1 MTTPRPPALP
11 AGSPQNDQASASG
24 AGTPATEAGSGRS
37 GYLYRKV
44 ALHLADHPDTILKV
58 GEITRAIGAPS
69 SGAVFEALKKMAA
82 AGHATHHR
90 DPHHRFQITQAGID
104 AAGTLPP
111 AAPRTRSS
119 GSAGGGRQA
128 RPAPVPRPNGTLY
141 HPRRLGKGWDVEE
154 LRRLR
159 TQQVP
164 MLLYGPPGTGKT
176 AMVEAAFPDL
186 LTVAGT
192 GDTVVDDF
200 LGSYNPMPGGGYE
213 FVHGPLVTAMREGRV
228 LLVDDATLIPPRV
241 LAVLYPAMD
250 GRGMITIPSHGN
262 ETVQAA
268 DGFYIV
274 AGHNPGVHGAVLTE
288 ALASRFTVHLH
299 VTTDWDL
306 ARQLGVPKPV
316 VAAAIDLNADLAA
329 GKTVWAPQLR
339 ELLGFVKVRDHL
351 GMTAAL
357 ANLAGIA
364 PEDARDDVTAAL
376 SRHTGTPI
384 TALALGKR

>member
-1 MTTPRPPALP
+1 MTTPHPPVPP
-11 AGSPQNDQASASG
+11 AGSPQNDPAV
-24 AGTPATEAGSGRS
+24 AGTGETPTAEAASGRS

-44 ALHLADHPDTILKV
+44 ALHLADHPDDIVKV

-69 SGAVFEALKKMAA
+69 SGAVFEALKKMAT

-90 DPHHRFQITQAGID
+90 DPHRFQITQAGID
-104 AAGTLPP
+104 AAGALPP
-111 AAPRTRSS
+111 AAPRTRSG
-119 GSAGGGRQA
+119 GSGGGRQS

-141 HPRRLGKGWDVEE
+141 HPRRLGRGWDVEE

-164 MLLYGPPGTGKT
+164 VLLYGPPGTGKT

-200 LGSYNPMPGGGYE
+200 LGSYNPIPGGGYE

-250 GRGMITIPSHGN
+250 GRGVIAIPANGN
-262 ETVQAA
+262 ETVEAV

-306 ARQLGVPKPV
+306 ALPPRGSALQL
-316 VAAAIDLNADLAA
+316 
-329 GKTVWAPQLR
+329 
-339 ELLGFVKVRDHL
+339 
-351 GMTAAL
+351 
-357 ANLAGIA
+357 
-364 PEDARDDVTAAL
+364 
-376 SRHTGTPI
+376 
-384 TALALGKR
+384 

>member
-1 MTTPRPPALP
+1 MTTPTPPAP
-11 AGSPQNDQASASG
+11 QAGAPQNNPAATD
-24 AGTPATEAGSGRS
+24 TPTAEAASGRS

-44 ALHLADHPDTILKV
+44 ALHLADHPDQILKV

-69 SGAVFEALKKMAA
+69 SGAVFEALKKMAS

-119 GSAGGGRQA
+119 GSSGGGGRQG

-141 HPRRLGKGWDVEE
+141 HPRRLGRGWDVEE

-164 MLLYGPPGTGKT
+164 VLLYGPPGTGKT

-200 LGSYNPMPGGGYE
+200 LGSYNPVPGGGYE
-213 FVHGPLVTAMREGRV
+213 FVHGPLVIAMREGRV

-250 GRGMITIPSHGN
+250 GRGVITIPANGN
-262 ETVQAA
+262 ETVEAV

-306 ARQLGVPKPV
+306 ARQLGVPKQV

>member
-1 MTTPRPPALP
+1 MTTPHPPVPPA
-11 AGSPQNDQASASG
+11 ASPRTDPDP
-24 AGTPATEAGSGRS
+24 AGTPPASGRS

-44 ALHLADHPDTILKV
+44 ALHLADHPDQILKV

-69 SGAVFEALKKMAA
+69 SGAVFEALRKMAA

-90 DPHHRFQITQAGID
+90 DPHHRFQITQDGID
-104 AAGTLPP
+104 AAGTLP
-111 AAPRTRSS
+111 ATTPRTRAS
-119 GSAGGGRQA
+119 GGAGGGR
-128 RPAPVPRPNGTLY
+128 RSRPVPVRRRNGTLY
-141 HPRRLGKGWDVEE
+141 HPRRLGQGWDVEE

-159 TQQVP
+159 TQRVP
-164 MLLYGPPGTGKT
+164 VLLYGPPGTGKT

-186 LTVAGT
+186 LTIAGT

-200 LGSYNPMPGGGYE
+200 LGSYTPIPGGGYE
-213 FVHGPLVTAMREGRV
+213 FVHGPLVTAMRDGRV

-250 GRGMITIPSHGN
+250 GRGVITIPAHGN

-316 VAAAIDLNADLAA
+316 VAAAIDLNADLTA

-339 ELLGFVKVRDHL
+339 ELLGFVTVRGQL
-351 GMTAAL
+351 GMAAAL

-364 PEDARDDVTAAL
+364 PDDARDDVTAAL

>member
-1 MTTPRPPALP
+1 MTTPHPPVPPA
-11 AGSPQNDQASASG
+11 ASPRTDPDP
-24 AGTPATEAGSGRS
+24 AGTPPASGRA

-44 ALHLADHPDTILKV
+44 ALHLADHPDQILKV

-69 SGAVFEALKKMAA
+69 SGAVFEALRKMAA

-90 DPHHRFQITQAGID
+90 DPHHRFQITQAGIA

-119 GSAGGGRQA
+119 GGAGGGR
-128 RPAPVPRPNGTLY
+128 RSSRPVPVRRPNGTLY

-164 MLLYGPPGTGKT
+164 VLLYGPPGTGKT

-200 LGSYNPMPGGGYE
+200 LGSYTPIPGGGYE
-213 FVHGPLVTAMREGRV
+213 FVHGPLVTAMRDGRV
-228 LLVDDATLIPPRV
+228 LLVDDATLVPPRV

-250 GRGMITIPSHGN
+250 GRGVITIPAHGN

-306 ARQLGVPKPV
+306 ARHLGVPKPV
-316 VAAAIDLNADLAA
+316 VAAAIDLNADLTA

-339 ELLGFVKVRDHL
+339 ELLGFVTVRDQL
-351 GMTAAL
+351 GMAAAL

-364 PEDARDDVTAAL
+364 PEDARDDVTVAL
-376 SRHTGTPI
+376 SRHTGTPV

>member
-1 MTTPRPPALP
+1 MTTPTPPAP
-11 AGSPQNDQASASG
+11 RAGAPQNNPAATD
-24 AGTPATEAGSGRS
+24 TPTAEAASGRS

-44 ALHLADHPDTILKV
+44 ALHLADHPDDIFKT

-69 SGAVFEALKKMAA
+69 SGAVFEVLKKMAA

-104 AAGTLPP
+104 AAGTLP
-111 AAPRTRSS
+111 ATAPRARASS
-119 GSAGGGRQA
+119 GGGRQA
-128 RPAPVPRPNGTLY
+128 RPAPVARPNGTLY
-141 HPRRLGKGWDVEE
+141 HPRRLGRGWDVEE

-164 MLLYGPPGTGKT
+164 VLLYGPPGTGKT

-200 LGSYNPMPGGGYE
+200 LGSYNPIPGGGYE

-250 GRGMITIPSHGN
+250 GRGVITIPANGN
-262 ETVQAA
+262 ESVQAV

-306 ARQLGVPKPV
+306 ARQLGVPKQV
-316 VAAAIDLNADLAA
+316 VAAAIDLNADLNA

-339 ELLGFVKVRDHL
+339 ELLGFVTVRDHL

>member
-1 MTTPRPPALP
+1 MTTPTPPVSQ
-11 AGSPQNDQASASG
+11 AGAPQNNPAATD
-24 AGTPATEAGSGRS
+24 TPTAEPASGRS

-44 ALHLADHPDTILKV
+44 ALHLADHPDQILKV

-69 SGAVFEALKKMAA
+69 SGAVFEALKKMAT

-104 AAGTLPP
+104 AAGTLLP
-111 AAPRTRSS
+111 AAPRTRPS
-119 GSAGGGRQA
+119 GSSGGGRQG

-164 MLLYGPPGTGKT
+164 VLLYGPPGTGKT

-200 LGSYNPMPGGGYE
+200 LGSYNPIPGGGYE
-213 FVHGPLVTAMREGRV
+213 FVHGPLVTAMREGQV

-241 LAVLYPAMD
+241 LAVLYPALD
-250 GRGMITIPSHGN
+250 GRGVITIPANGN
-262 ETVQAA
+262 ETVEAV

-306 ARQLGVPKPV
+306 ARQLGVPKTV
-316 VAAAIDLNADLAA
+316 VNAAIDLNADLAA

-339 ELLGFVKVRDHL
+339 ELLGFAKVRDHL

>member
-1 MTTPRPPALP
+1 MTTPHPPAP
-11 AGSPQNDQASASG
+11 ANS
-24 AGTPATEAGSGRS
+24 AGTPSTGAGSGRS

-44 ALHLADHPDTILKV
+44 ALHLADHPDTVHKV

-82 AGHATHHR
+82 AGHAIHHR
-90 DPHHRFQITQAGID
+90 DPHHRFQITQAGIA

-119 GSAGGGRQA
+119 AGGGRQT

-141 HPRRLGKGWDVEE
+141 HPRRLGRGWDVEE

-159 TQQVP
+159 TQRVP
-164 MLLYGPPGTGKT
+164 VLLYGPPGTGKT

-200 LGSYNPMPGGGYE
+200 LGSYNPLPGGGYE

-250 GRGMITIPSHGN
+250 GRGVITIPANSN

-274 AGHNPGVHGAVLTE
+274 AGHNPGVHGATLTE
-288 ALASRFTVHLH
+288 ALASRFTIHLH

-339 ELLGFVKVRDHL
+339 ELLGFVKVRDQL

-376 SRHTGTPI
+376 SRHTGRSI
-384 TALALGKR
+384 TALALGNR

>member
-1 MTTPRPPALP
+1 MTTPHPPVPP
-11 AGSPQNDQASASG
+11 AGSPQNDPAPTSG
-24 AGTPATEAGSGRS
+24 AGTPTTGAGSGRS

-44 ALHLADHPDTILKV
+44 ALHLADHPDQILKV
-58 GEITRAIGAPS
+58 GDITRAIGAPS

-90 DPHHRFQITQAGID
+90 NPHRFQITQAGID
-104 AAGTLPP
+104 AAGALPP
-111 AAPRTRSS
+111 AAPRTRSH
-119 GSAGGGRQA
+119 GSAGGRQS

-141 HPRRLGKGWDVEE
+141 HPRRLGRGWDVEE

-164 MLLYGPPGTGKT
+164 VLLYGPPGTGKT

-200 LGSYNPMPGGGYE
+200 LGSYNPVPGGGYE

-250 GRGMITIPSHGN
+250 GRGTVTIPAHGN
-262 ETVQAA
+262 EIVQAV
-268 DGFYIV
+268 DGFYLV

-299 VTTDWDL
+299 VTSDWDL

-339 ELLGFVKVRDHL
+339 ELLGFVKVRDQL
-351 GMTAAL
+351 GMSAAL

-364 PEDARDDVTAAL
+364 PQDAHDDVTAAL

>member
-1 MTTPRPPALP
+1 MTTPHPPVPP
-11 AGSPQNDQASASG
+11 AGSPENDPASAGTGQTAAAG
-24 AGTPATEAGSGRS
+24 AAGRS

-44 ALHLADHPDTILKV
+44 ALHLADHPDQILKT

-69 SGAVFEALKKMAA
+69 SGAVFEVLKKMAA

-104 AAGTLPP
+104 AAGTLP
-111 AAPRTRSS
+111 ATAPRTRAS
-119 GSAGGGRQA
+119 GGGGRQS
-128 RPAPVPRPNGTLY
+128 RPAPVARPNGTLY
-141 HPRRLGKGWDVEE
+141 HPRRLGRGWDVEE

-159 TQQVP
+159 DQQVP
-164 MLLYGPPGTGKT
+164 VLLYGPPGTGKT

-200 LGSYNPMPGGGYE
+200 LGSYNPIPGGGYE

-250 GRGMITIPSHGN
+250 GRGVITIPAHGN
-262 ETVQAA
+262 ETVEAV

-351 GMTAAL
+351 GMGAAL

-364 PEDARDDVTAAL
+364 PDDARDDVTAAL

>member
-1 MTTPRPPALP
+1 MTTPHPPAN
-11 AGSPQNDQASASG
+11 SPQHDPAPTSG
-24 AGTPATEAGSGRS
+24 AATPTTGVGSGRS

-44 ALHLADHPDTILKV
+44 ALHLADHPDQVLKV

-90 DPHHRFQITQAGID
+90 NPHRFQITQAGID

-111 AAPRTRSS
+111 AAPRTRSH
-119 GSAGGGRQA
+119 GSAGGRQS

-141 HPRRLGKGWDVEE
+141 HPRRLGRGWDVEE

-164 MLLYGPPGTGKT
+164 VLLYGPPGTGKT

-200 LGSYNPMPGGGYE
+200 LGSYNPVPGGGYQ
-213 FVHGPLVTAMREGRV
+213 FVHGPLVTAMRQGRV

-250 GRGMITIPSHGN
+250 GRGTVTIPAHGN
-262 ETVQAA
+262 ETVQAV

-339 ELLGFVKVRDHL
+339 ELLGFVKVRDQL
-351 GMTAAL
+351 GMSAAL

-364 PEDARDDVTAAL
+364 PQDARDDVTAAL
-376 SRHTGTPI
+376 SRYTGTPI